1 MGRAAVGCRAHGNDY
16 AGYRAGSRVHAAGAG
31 TAADRGRPAA
41 AVVRCHGP
49 RAAERGGKRVPGCY
63 GVGGLV
69 SGEWLY
75 GRICGARTGPHET
88 VGRTVP
94 QGDGIRWYY
103 FFAWSG
109 CGYAGLRIE
118 INVKRA
124 GDDAVDDTL
133 AGAPEHPLVHG
144 GTGCCMPAL
153 PIAVTTRLHD
163 ACKKHESWQ
172 GRGR

>member
-1 MGRAAVGCRAHGNDY
+1 M
-16 AGYRAGSRVHAAGAG
+16 
-31 TAADRGRPAA
+31 
-41 AVVRCHGP
+41 
-49 RAAERGGKRVPGCY
+49 E
-63 GVGGLV
+63 L
-69 SGEWLY
+69 
-75 GRICGARTGPHET
+75 
-88 VGRTVP
+88 
-94 QGDGIRWYY
+94 
-103 FFAWSG
+103 
-109 CGYAGLRIE
+109 IE
-118 INVKRA
+118 PTINVKRA